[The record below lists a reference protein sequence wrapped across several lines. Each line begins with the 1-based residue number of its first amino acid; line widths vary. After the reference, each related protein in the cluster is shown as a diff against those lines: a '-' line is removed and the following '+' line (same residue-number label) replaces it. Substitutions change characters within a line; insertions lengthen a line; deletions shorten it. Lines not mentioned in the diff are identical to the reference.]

1 MKALLRSIT
10 LGLVALALTGC
21 GGIPLTV
28 SPTVQPA
35 LPLPVRSTSEPA
47 TETFRI
53 DSASGVVTAF
63 VEELTP
69 QMSEKVAYVTHVS
82 SGSQTV

>member
-1 MKALLRSIT
+1 VKS
-10 LGLVALALTGC
+10 
-21 GGIPLTV
+21 
-28 SPTVQPA
+28 S
-35 LPLPVRSTSEPA
+35 
-47 TETFRI
+47 FRI
-53 DSASGVVTAF
+53 DLASGVVTAF